1 MMLQILVSKPQL
13 RKEALKVISFALIK
27 CTVGQATQFIDKTR
41 GLSIV
46 FGLWTSSPELAGQ
59 GAIS

>member
-1 MMLQILVSKPQL
+1 MLQILVTKPQL

-27 CTVGQATQFIDKTR
+27 CNGGQATHFIEKTR

-46 FGLWTSSPELAGQ
+46 FGLWAKSPEL
-59 GAIS
+59 GAHQIS